1 MFEAADGFSAHTD
14 YLHKSFGRHGLEQH
28 SLCQSL
34 KNWGVQS
41 TGVLTFVFRLRL
53 YLQQLPTPFP
63 GPELT
68 KRTGSAW
75 RMYAPSPSC
84 CSRVAE
90 IYGAWEKLN
99 FAASSPNA
107 PRGSSAGRRQY
118 RRMKPSALAFT
129 FSRAKKGIPRAKLA
143 VLITKDFCRAAPPL
157 AAALSVATG
166 ISAATRRH
174 PGEVCLPWCPFFV
187 TCRSVRH
194 EIELSEGGSLFF

>member
-1 MFEAADGFSAHTD
+1 MFSVCDRICNS
-14 YLHKSFGRHGLEQH
+14 SQ
-28 SLCQSL
+28 
-34 KNWGVQS
+34 
-41 TGVLTFVFRLRL
+41 LR
-53 YLQQLPTPFP
+53 FP
-63 GPELT
+63 GLSLQ
-68 KRTGSAW
+68 RAGCAW

-90 IYGAWEKLN
+90 IYGAWDKPN
-99 FAASSPNA
+99 SPASWPNA
-107 PRGSSAGRRQY
+107 PRGSGAGRRQY

-187 TCRSVRH
+187 TCRSFVTKSSSTRA
-194 EIELSEGGSLFF
+194 EVFSFDSGRLEPGVPSRRWRSRSRS

>member
-1 MFEAADGFSAHTD
+1 MPISE
-14 YLHKSFGRHGLEQH
+14 KHGGL
-28 SLCQSL
+28 
-34 KNWGVQS
+34 WS
-41 TGVLTFVFRLRL
+41 TGGVDFCFPSATRICNSSQLR
-53 YLQQLPTPFP
+53 FP
-63 GPELT
+63 GLELT

-90 IYGAWEKLN
+90 IYGAWEKSN
-99 FAASSPNA
+99 SPASWPNA

-129 FSRAKKGIPRAKLA
+129 FSRVKKGILRAKLA
-143 VLITKDFCRAAPPL
+143 VLITKDFCRAAPPI